1 MASAHAVTK
10 LSESL
15 ALFIH
20 KRILKRGLN
29 VAPKEHGAQPIRAN
43 VVAIAIRN
51 HLGEIDTSPDSISGL
66 ANHAKICR
74 LLSFKRRV
82 TMRFRCGVVLLSLE
96 LGVLIPQRRIPLQTS

>member
-29 VAPKEHGAQPIRAN
+29 VASKEHGAQPIRTD

-51 HLGEIDTSPDSISGL
+51 HLGEIDTPPDSVTRLAHHTEICGL
-66 ANHAKICR
+66 
-74 LLSFKRRV
+74 LPFKRRG
-82 TMRFRCGVVLLSLE
+82 TMRFSSGVVLLSLE
-96 LGVLIPQRRIPLQTS
+96 LGVLIPERRIPLQT